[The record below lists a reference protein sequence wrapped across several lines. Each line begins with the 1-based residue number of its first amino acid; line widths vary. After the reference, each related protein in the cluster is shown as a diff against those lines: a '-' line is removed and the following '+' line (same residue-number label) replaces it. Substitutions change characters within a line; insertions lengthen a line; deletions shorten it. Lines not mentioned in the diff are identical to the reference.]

1 MEIDLARWFERL
13 YIKLM
18 FIIIPWCHMKKALRH
33 EDDSF
38 PFYATKMAKSSS
50 DNQTLK
56 NKISDHFLLFW
67 MIFE

>member
-1 MEIDLARWFERL
+1 
-13 YIKLM
+13 M